1 MLLDLIGVT
10 LRAARIRMSFA
21 EWKPVLVSIGLSE
34 DEVTAEATREEA
46 GLDSL
51 ALMELSLVLRQ
62 RFGVVVTDEEMHEAT
77 TIAEVVELIDARRAG

>member
-1 MLLDLIGVT
+1 
-10 LRAARIRMSFA
+10 MSFD

-34 DEVTAEATREEA
+34 DEVTPEATREEA

-77 TIAEVVELIDARRAG
+77 TVAEVVELVDARRAG

>member
-1 MLLDLIGVT
+1 
-10 LRAARIRMSFA
+10 MSFA